1 MGLPAS
7 YRIKILSMTSK
18 AQVLGS
24 YHSPMTWVLIFFPT
38 PHCSA
43 TLLPGCTQNTIVFQA
58 SAGFE
63 LLILLPGS
71 GGISSMYNHTRYVTC
86 L

>member
-1 MGLPAS
+1 MQKRNPVHGFQGSGTGSLP
-7 YRIKILSMTSK
+7 
-18 AQVLGS
+18 QPHDLGP
-24 YHSPMTWVLIFFPT
+24 HFFPT

-43 TLLPGCTQNTIVFQA
+43 ALLPGCTQNTIVFQA
-58 SAGFE
+58 NAGFE

-71 GGISSMYNHTRYVTC
+71 SGISSMYNHTRYVTC